1 LNAAQRSEV
10 ILYLAQ
16 CTAVAWQE
24 VGKFIVSGQDVR
36 GFEAGEQ
43 QYAWLWPV
51 RLRGMASAGQ
61 CVSGVKNFFAHW

>member
-24 VGKFIVSGQDVR
+24 VGKFIVSGQHVR
-36 GFEAGEQ
+36 GVEAGEQ

-51 RLRGMASAGQ
+51 RLRGSCLEVLARQ
-61 CVSGVKNFFAHW
+61 VFFSINR